1 MSKVLATQRIQF
13 HSGFTLD
20 DAVPLIPY
28 FARLG
33 ITHLYA
39 SPVLKARPGSTH
51 GYDVADPGHINPE
64 LGGEPALRRLVAALR
79 EHDMGLI
86 VDFVPNHMVVGGD
99 SNPWWLDVMEW
110 GVTSPFAHFFDIQWQ
125 SPDPAIRGQL
135 LVPFLR
141 SDYGEVL
148 AAGEVVLHF
157 ERESGAFYCNHYDH
171 RFPICPATYDD
182 ILRRTDHSGLL
193 ALADQFAHILADP
206 DYWHSAQKLRAQLSE
221 LARDNAAMQAIDA
234 AIKHYQVIPDE
245 LTDHCN
251 LLANPQLNNLH
262 ELLELQHY
270 RIASWRTA
278 ADDINWRRF
287 FDINELGGLRVE
299 RRDVFEATHAKIF
312 ELVAQGLIDGL
323 RIDHVDGLADPRGY
337 CRKLRRR
344 LDCLRKQRPAALAQD
359 RLPIYVEKILAN
371 GEHLPNDWLVE
382 GTTGYEF
389 MNQVSLL
396 QHHPLGEF
404 LLYDLWS
411 RISGRELSFME
422 EVREARAQLLSSS
435 LAGDF
440 EMVCQGL
447 LQIAR
452 TDIATRDVTLGAIR
466 RALFELIV
474 HFTVYRTY
482 AGGCGRSAEGEAF
495 FNNALEGARNNI
507 PEAEWPLLER
517 INRWLGAQPL
527 REVPPGG
534 VRKLRQKVL
543 ARFQQLTS
551 PAAAK
556 AVEDTACYRSAALL
570 SRNDVGFDPQHFS
583 APLDDF
589 HQAMIE
595 RARSLPASMLTTATH
610 DHKRGEDSRARLAV
624 LSEKAVWWVE
634 KVDQWHELASILRTD
649 LEDGIAP
656 SPGDE
661 LILYQA
667 LMGSWP
673 LELAA
678 NDEKGLEA
686 YLERLLQWQEKA
698 LREAKLRTSWSSP
711 NSVYENACRDFLT
724 RLLRGDEALQI
735 RRDIA
740 DAAHCIAVAGALNG
754 LAQCLLRMT
763 VPGMPDLYQG
773 CEFWDFTL
781 VDPDNRRPV
790 DFDARVTALDQQPSI
805 STLLDNWPD
814 GHIKQHVIARTLA
827 ARKAHAELFAEGDYQ
842 ALEVEGQCAEQIIA
856 FARHYQ
862 NDWLIVIIPRLA
874 AQLLGDQPI
883 PLIPAEAWGDT
894 RVILPAEM
902 AADAGDF
909 NNLFGSEGLRSEQG
923 RIAVQEALAEFPLS
937 CLLSCEPRG

>member
-39 SPVLKARPGSTH
+39 SPLLKARPGSTH

-79 EHDMGLI
+79 EHDMGII

-99 SNPWWLDVMEW
+99 ANPWWLDVMEW

-182 ILRRTDHSGLL
+182 ILRRTDHPQLL

-206 DYWHSAQKLRAQLSE
+206 DYWQSAQTLRAQLSE
-221 LARDNAAMQAIDA
+221 LASDAQVMQAIDA
-234 AIKHYQVIPDE
+234 AIRQYQVIPEE

-312 ELVAQGLIDGL
+312 ELVTQGLIDGL

-371 GEHLPNDWLVE
+371 GEHLRNDWLVE

-482 AGGCGRSAEGEAF
+482 AGACGRSAEGEAF
-495 FNNALEGARNNI
+495 FSIALEGAHNNI

-527 REVPPGG
+527 RELPPGA
-534 VRKLRQKVL
+534 VRKLRKKVL

-634 KVDQWHELASILRTD
+634 KVDQWHELTNMLRTD
-649 LEDGIAP
+649 LEDGVAP

-661 LILYQA
+661 LILYQT
-667 LMGSWP
+667 LVGSWP

-678 NDEKGLEA
+678 NDDKGLEA

-711 NSVYENACRDFLT
+711 HSVYENACREYLT
-724 RLLRGDEALQI
+724 RLLRGEEALEI
-735 RRDIA
+735 RRYIA
-740 DAAHCIAVAGALNG
+740 EAAQSIAVAGALNG

-790 DFDARVTALDQQPSI
+790 DFNARVTALDQQQSA
-805 STLLDNWPD
+805 SELLENWRD
-814 GHIKQHVIARTLA
+814 GRIKQHLVARTLA
-827 ARKAHAELFAEGDYQ
+827 ARKAHPELFAEGDYQ
-842 ALEVEGQCAEQIIA
+842 ALEVAGPCAEQIIA
-856 FARHYQ
+856 FARRYQ
-862 NDWLIVIIPRLA
+862 NNWLIVIIPRLA

-883 PLIPAEAWGDT
+883 PLIPAETWGDT
-894 RVILPAEM
+894 QVILPAEL
-902 AADAGDF
+902 AAAGNF
-909 NNLFGSEGLRSEQG
+909 ESLFGSEHLRPEQG
-923 RIAVQEALAEFPLS
+923 RITVQEALAEFPLS
-937 CLLSCEPRG
+937 CLLNRERT

>member
-1 MSKVLATQRIQF
+1 MSKVLATQRLQF
-13 HSGFTLD
+13 HSGFTLG
-20 DAVPLIPY
+20 DAVPLVPY

-33 ITHLYA
+33 ITHIYA

-51 GYDVADPGHINPE
+51 GYDVADPSQINPE

-79 EHDMGLI
+79 EHNMGII

-99 SNPWWLDVMEW
+99 ANPWWLDVMEW

-141 SDYGEVL
+141 TDYGEVL

-157 ERESGAFYCNHYDH
+157 ERKTGSFYCTHFDH

-182 ILRRTDHSGLL
+182 ILRRTDHPQLL

-206 DYWHSAQKLRAQLSE
+206 DYWQAAQKLRRQLSQ
-221 LARDNAAMQAIDA
+221 LAEDQAVMQAINA
-234 AIKHYQVIPDE
+234 AITHFQVVPEE
-245 LTDHCN
+245 LDDKAN
-251 LLANPQLNNLH
+251 LLANPPLHALH

-344 LDCLRKQRPAALAQD
+344 LDCLRKQRPADLAQE
-359 RLPIYVEKILAN
+359 RLPIYVEKILAD

-411 RISGRELSFME
+411 RVSGRELSFME

-482 AGGCGRSAEGEAF
+482 AGACGRSAEGEVF
-495 FNNALEGARNNI
+495 FNIALEGARNNI

-517 INRWLGAQPL
+517 IDRWLGAQPL
-527 REVPPGG
+527 REIPHGA
-534 VRKLRQKVL
+534 VRKLRKKIL

-589 HQAMIE
+589 HQAMTE
-595 RARSLPASMLTTATH
+595 RERSLPASMLTTATH

-624 LSEKAVWWVE
+624 LSEKGVWWAE
-634 KVDQWHELASILRTD
+634 KVDQWHELAGILRSD
-649 LEDGIAP
+649 VEDGIAP

-661 LILYQA
+661 LILYQT
-667 LMGSWP
+667 LVGSWP
-673 LELAA
+673 LGLAA
-678 NDEKGLEA
+678 NDDHGLQV

-711 NSVYENACRDFLT
+711 NSAYEAACRDYLT
-724 RLLRGDEALQI
+724 RLLSGDEALEI
-735 RRDIA
+735 RGYIA
-740 DAAHCIAVAGALNG
+740 EAAHEIAVAGALNG

-763 VPGMPDLYQG
+763 VPGTPDLYQG

-790 DFDARVTALDQQPSI
+790 DFATRVAALKVEQSPSE
-805 STLLDNWPD
+805 LLENWRD
-814 GHIKQHVIARTLA
+814 GRIKQHLIACTLA
-827 ARKAHAELFAEGDYQ
+827 ARKANPELFAEGDYL
-842 ALEVEGQCAEQIIA
+842 ALEVEGQCAEQVIA
-856 FARHYQ
+856 FARRYQ
-862 NDWLIVIIPRLA
+862 NEWLVVIIPRLA
-874 AQLLGDQPI
+874 AQLLGDQQI
-883 PLIPAEAWGDT
+883 PQIPADAWGDT
-894 RVILPAEM
+894 QVILPSGFAHT
-902 AADAGDF
+902 GDF
-909 NNLFGSEGLRSEQG
+909 KNLFSSGRQRPEQG
-923 RIAVQEALAEFPLS
+923 RLAVQQVLAEFPVS
-937 CLLSCEPRG
+937 GLLSCKARG